1 MPDPCKPEGNTY
13 HSRQTTMARIKQEPL
28 YQKEYNKND
37 PKMSGDDIGRLWFW
51 SLFLGVIILVL
62 ILTPSLVTAFK
73 LGLHEGRCTVV
84 NYGIEEFKSNEYDK
98 SVEMVV
104 EKSYW
109 KIHWQVYYNSV
120 DNNPRVQNKF
130 NEPGYIWNKEKKL
143 YESKEV
149 AMSEL
154 EKYGINQVYECSLY
168 QKNYQNDDRVYNADW
183 AEWGYMMAPGYIVA
197 IFAGSL
203 VFTVWLGVLLY
214 CVYDQYCR
222 GCCDGCRNDIEKGY
236 KDTIEKVEEKIESIK
251 NNGVK
256 DKYPEV
262 KVVEK
267 KEDTTEE
274 SSSEEDTADTTEES
288 SSEEDSIS
296 FDSAFNTEEEEERK
310 EQNKHNLN
318 VAMEK
323 LREYC
328 RLREY

>member
-1 MPDPCKPEGNTY
+1 MRNQQLIEFMM
-13 HSRQTTMARIKQEPL
+13 R
-28 YQKEYNKND
+28 EYKNK
-37 PKMSGDDIGRLWFW
+37 PKMSCDDIGFLWFW
-51 SLFLGVIILVL
+51 SIFIGCIIL
-62 ILTPSLVTAFK
+62 LTTLLPSFLTASN

-143 YESKEV
+143 YESKEA

-168 QKNYQNDDRVYNADW
+168 QKNYKNDDRVYNADW

-222 GCCDGCRNDIEKGY
+222 GCCDGCCDGCRNDIEKGY

-267 KEDTTEE
+267 KED
-274 SSSEEDTADTTEES
+274 STEES

-310 EQNKHNLN
+310 ERNEHNLN

-323 LREYC
+323 LREYS
-328 RLREY
+328 RHKYNIDMDKL